1 MHRPIAGL
9 GACCAAW
16 ILAVSAAFA
25 SPSPDQPVFP
35 ELTGRVV
42 DQAGVLRSSTEQA
55 IAEQLR
61 AHEAETTNQVVVVT
75 LRSLQG
81 HTIEDFG
88 HELGLH
94 WRIGWAERDNG
105 VLLIVAPNER
115 KVRIQVGRGLEGALT
130 DRMAQTIIDSEMLP
144 AFRRG
149 DLESGVRAG
158 TDGILAAISGAY
170 AAPGLSPLSSR
181 LLKYLY
187 YFLIFGFL
195 AWFVF
200 ALFRGARTEGGVGT
214 FHRSSHLGHL
224 GYGGG
229 GGLGGGGGSGGGGGG
244 FSGGGGGF
252 GGGGASGSW

>member
-1 MHRPIAGL
+1 MHRGIAGL
-9 GACCAAW
+9 GALCAVW
-16 ILAVSAAFA
+16 MLAVFTALA

-81 HTIEDFG
+81 QTIEDFG
-88 HELGLH
+88 HELGMH
-94 WRIGWAERDNG
+94 WRIGQAGRDNG

-115 KVRIQVGRGLEGALT
+115 EVRIEVGIGLEGTLT
-130 DRMAQTIIDSEMLP
+130 DRLAQTIIDSEMLP

-149 DLESGVRAG
+149 DLEGGVRAG
-158 TDGILAAISGAY
+158 TDGILAAIAGTY
-170 AAPGLSPLSSR
+170 AAPGLSPLSSK
-181 LLKYLY
+181 LLEYLY
-187 YFLIFGFL
+187 YFMIFGLF
-195 AWFVF
+195 AWLVF
-200 ALFRGARTEGGVGT
+200 AMFGGARIEGGVGT
-214 FHRSSHLGHL
+214 LHRHSHFDHM
-224 GYGGG
+224 GYGGF
-229 GGLGGGGGSGGGGGG
+229 GGGGSGGGGG

>member
-1 MHRPIAGL
+1 MRRTIAGI

-16 ILAVSAAFA
+16 MLAVFAALA

-42 DQAGVLRSSTEQA
+42 DQAGVLRSSTERA

-115 KVRIQVGRGLEGALT
+115 KVRIEVGEGLEGTLT
-130 DRMAQTIIDSEMLP
+130 DGLAQTIIDSEMLP

-170 AAPGLSPLSSR
+170 SAPGLSPLSSR
-181 LLKYLY
+181 LLEYLY
-187 YFLIFGFL
+187 YFLIFGV
-195 AWFVF
+195 AVWFVVAMF
-200 ALFRGARTEGGVGT
+200 SGARIEGGVGT
-214 FHRSSHLGHL
+214 FHRTSHLDSL

-229 GGLGGGGGSGGGGGG
+229 GGSGSGGGSGGGG